1 LHAAADRGPQVLV
14 LINANNV
21 SALRA
26 AGWYRIFIDTASG
39 ARDDRSE
46 LGNVLDRLSRADTLG
61 VRKLDRLGH
70 SLRHLIATV
79 TEFRRR
85 RPDEYTGEAL
95 PRVRCTPSDGLS
107 AKHWP
112 DAWPVRRSHSRQ
124 RHGEPA
130 TKPPPTIPDG
140 VRWSGPRTRPA
151 ELIKS
156 TVIRERNAC
165 VERMTYALG
174 GPKFWP
180 EWGGYPDAPYFP

>member
-1 LHAAADRGPQVLV
+1 MLHR
-14 LINANNV
+14 LIQNGGRTV
-21 SALRA
+21 KRPL
-26 AGWYRIFIDTASG
+26 FIVAVT
-39 ARDDRSE
+39 
-46 LGNVLDRLSRADTLG
+46 LS
-61 VRKLDRLGH
+61 LGH
-70 SLRHLIATV
+70 SLRHLIDTV
-79 TEFRRR
+79 TELRRR

-180 EWGGYPDAPYFP
+180 EWGGYPDAPNFPQVIRRRSRERGTG